1 MLVLGTINVWVVINI
16 ILIAILLWF
25 LGDWAYYQIQRK
37 RLGGELTEAA
47 FEETMRKAQIVDLR
61 DKKDFDAGHILG
73 ARNLPYPMLK
83 QNMGELRMD
92 LPVYLYDAGITL
104 SIRAALKLRKAGF
117 TDIKWLK
124 KGYAGWTGKIKRKK
138 KLN

>member
-61 DKKDFDAGHILG
+61 DKKKILMQ
-73 ARNLPYPMLK
+73 A
-83 QNMGELRMD
+83 
-92 LPVYLYDAGITL
+92 T
-104 SIRAALKLRKAGF
+104 F
-117 TDIKWLK
+117 
-124 KGYAGWTGKIKRKK
+124 
-138 KLN
+138 